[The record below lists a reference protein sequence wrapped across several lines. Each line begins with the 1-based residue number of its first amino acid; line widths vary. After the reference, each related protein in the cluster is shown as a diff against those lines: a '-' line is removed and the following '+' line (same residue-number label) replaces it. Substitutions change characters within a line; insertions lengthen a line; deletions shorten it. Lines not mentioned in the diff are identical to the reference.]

1 MKNFADL
8 FILQQEL
15 RQPPPSQIVNPMD
28 LKWLALDRF
37 IALYEAPS
45 MVNNSWTLPVW
56 SGVAVD
62 RGMVDTT
69 LGEDSY

>member
-1 MKNFADL
+1 MKTYADL
-8 FILQQEL
+8 FLLQQEL
-15 RQPPPSQIVNPMD
+15 RQPSHGHNASPME

-37 IALYEAPS
+37 IALYETPS
-45 MVNNSWTLPVW
+45 MINDAWTLPVW

-69 LGEDSY
+69 LMDDAF

>member
-1 MKNFADL
+1 MRNYADL

-15 RQPPPSQIVNPMD
+15 KQPPPGSTNNPMD

-37 IALYEAPS
+37 VALYQAPS
-45 MVNNSWTLPVW
+45 MVNNAWTIPLW

-62 RGMVDTT
+62 RGLVENIE
-69 LGEDSY
+69 GEGNV